1 MKGII
6 KTIFI
11 LTISALSWITMAND
25 YVTGYATY
33 TMQPK
38 ETLSFAKNYLHY
50 KAYRNVLT
58 QELKKL
64 GLDAKGFWAKYDE
77 GFEQSFKEHQERY
90 DKAIAGAKTLD
101 AKQQTMFSLKE
112 YKLRKQKAFGGLSHV
127 VISDAIKSF
136 GSKYGSTN
144 TKTMTIDAK
153 LNYKALRMVYSRFM
167 IDSLK
172 TKSFDQVVVRGN
184 FDWGNID
191 FSKIGNTSKVD
202 LENAIVKGWKEWF
215 SQNTN
220 PEKPITALDEKE
232 ASTQP
237 VSSRASL
244 FIGVR
249 ARADE
254 DKSDAVPIHYQFS
267 IALRDDKTQDFI
279 FFQDISEVLKFY
291 PIPTDESQRMTNDVW
306 ATPIPH
312 FVTLRSLLERSILTE
327 NTSKVFVRNYKH
339 IDDVLKIQEKLK
351 TIGIGINLLSDIDY
365 FQSSTASLILRYN
378 GDLEKLK
385 AVLKTVQ
392 NDFFPAEL
400 ILEGSETKTEEATE
414 SAMNSKKSIQ

>member
-6 KTIFI
+6 KTISIFFI
-11 LTISALSWITMAND
+11 LIPTWLMLAND
-25 YVTGYATY
+25 YVTGQAEY

-38 ETLSFAKNYLHY
+38 ETLSFAKSYLHY
-50 KAYRNVLT
+50 KAYRNVVT
-58 QELKKL
+58 KELEKL
-64 GLDAKGFWAKYDE
+64 GLDAKSFWAKYDE
-77 GFEQSFKEHQERY
+77 GFLESFKEHQERY
-90 DKAIAGAKTLD
+90 DKAIADAKTTD

-112 YKLRKQKAFGGLSHV
+112 YKLRKQKAFAGLSHV
-127 VISDAIKSF
+127 IISDAIKTF
-136 GSKYGSTN
+136 GSKYGSPQ

-153 LNYKALRMVYSRFM
+153 LNHKALRRIYSRFM

-191 FSKIGNTSKVD
+191 FSKIGAISKVD
-202 LENAIVKGWKEWF
+202 LENAMIKGWKEWF
-215 SQNTN
+215 SHNTT
-220 PEKPITALDEKE
+220 PEKPIVALSEKE
-232 ASTQP
+232 ASSQP

-244 FIGVR
+244 FISVR

-279 FFQDISEVLKFY
+279 FFQDISEILKFY
-291 PIPTDESQRMTNDVW
+291 PIPTDESQRMTNDIW

-365 FQSSTASLILRYN
+365 FQSSTAKLILRYN
-378 GDLEKLK
+378 GDIEKLK

-400 ILEGSETKTEEATE
+400 ILEESE
-414 SAMNSKKSIQ
+414 SAMSPKTEMSIQ